1 MMSRLLRRGCLL
13 VVCLNLV
20 LFNAV
25 KLAHAGA
32 TEWMDIRIVEGF
44 ILVETEV
51 AGISGFSMIDTGASV
66 EAINANFLAANG
78 LEFKKDR
85 KITLEGVFEKREVTS
100 YREIPA
106 AVFGSSVVFTRL
118 IELDLGAPE
127 IQLLIGSNFVDNYIF
142 QFDYVNERMR
152 LITRDAL
159 DLKAIRNV
167 EAKLDRRDDKLLVRV
182 GVEEDEEIWL
192 AMDTGSNG
200 GILINRSLAS
210 RLDWL
215 ETYERLEGTA
225 GGALGSGDMEYFRAP
240 LVTIGPFEIEN
251 VLVAIPVAGG
261 STELFDSPTE
271 TGSRIAS
278 RKRSAGLLGY
288 DVLKHFV
295 VTIDYDR
302 GHVHFYPGEKVPAE

>member
-1 MMSRLLRRGCLL
+1 MRTFWMLAA
-13 VVCLNLV
+13 CLNLA
-20 LFNAV
+20 LIDAV
-25 KLAHAGA
+25 QPAHAGA

-51 AGISGFSMIDTGASV
+51 AGVTGFSMIDTGASI
-66 EAINANFLAANG
+66 EAINANFLEAND
-78 LEFKKDR
+78 LKFKKDR
-85 KITLEGVFEKREVTS
+85 KITLEGVFEKREVSS
-100 YREIPA
+100 YREISA
-106 AVFGSSVVFTRL
+106 SVFGSPVVFTRL
-118 IELDLGAPE
+118 IELDLGAPD

-167 EAKLDRRDDKLLVRV
+167 EAKLDRGNDKLLVRV
-182 GVEEDEEIWL
+182 GLEEDEETWL

-200 GILINRSLAS
+200 GVLINRSLAS

-215 ETYERLEGTA
+215 DNYERVTGTA

-240 LVTIGPFEIEN
+240 LITVGPFELEN

-261 STELFDSPTE
+261 STELFDNPAE

-302 GHVHFYPGEKVPAE
+302 GHVHFYPGEKIPAD

>member
-1 MMSRLLRRGCLL
+1 MRTFWMLAA
-13 VVCLNLV
+13 CLNLA
-20 LFNAV
+20 LIDAV
-25 KLAHAGA
+25 QPAHAGA
-32 TEWMDIRIVEGF
+32 TEWMNIRIVEGF
-44 ILVETEV
+44 ILVETEL
-51 AGISGFSMIDTGASV
+51 AGVTGFSMIDTGASI
-66 EAINANFLAANG
+66 EAINANFLEAND
-78 LEFKKDR
+78 LKFKKDR
-85 KITLEGVFEKREVTS
+85 KITLEGVFEKREVSS
-100 YREIPA
+100 YREISA
-106 AVFGSSVVFTRL
+106 SVFGSPVVFTRL
-118 IELDLGAPE
+118 IELDLGAPD

-167 EAKLDRRDDKLLVRV
+167 EAKLDRGNDKLLVRV
-182 GVEEDEEIWL
+182 GLEEDEETWL

-200 GILINRSLAS
+200 GVLINRSLAS

-215 ETYERLEGTA
+215 DNYERVTGTA

-240 LVTIGPFEIEN
+240 LITVGPFELEN

-261 STELFDSPTE
+261 STELFDNPAE

-302 GHVHFYPGEKVPAE
+302 GHVHFFPGEKIPAQ